1 MDPFNNQNTNS
12 SRQQQTAGTSSL
24 AKALAETERPLGEP
38 AATMPGQNDLFREA
52 MARANA
58 NPANSSKD
66 QATPQG
72 QAGGNDYLNPLTN
85 QLLNEQ
91 NQAELIK
98 KQQKEALRKRLHDQI
113 NPVETHSVF
122 DGQAQRTKEELEK
135 TRQELKQLAREIEA
149 FRKDIGIELDKE
161 MREPGFSGDY
171 YVSFFQK
178 LRNLIMLLR
187 QKVKSAR
194 TWSQQMQAKQA
205 KKKRKKTPGMVIG
218 GASHEQ
224 TKTVF
229 DIMHQERS
237 STYGGS

>member
-1 MDPFNNQNTNS
+1 MDPFKQQNTNS
-12 SRQQQTAGTSSL
+12 NRQNQATASPF

-38 AATMPGQNDLFREA
+38 AAAATGQNDLLREA

-58 NPANSSKD
+58 NPSANQNQEASNQQPDIND
-66 QATPQG
+66 QF
-72 QAGGNDYLNPLTN
+72 NPLAN
-85 QLLNEQ
+85 QILNEQ

-98 KQQKEALRKRLHDQI
+98 KQKKEALRRRLHDQI
-113 NPVETHSVF
+113 NPTETHSVF

-135 TRQELKQLAREIEA
+135 TRHELKQLAREIEA

-161 MREPGFSGDY
+161 LREPGFTGDY
-171 YVSFFQK
+171 YVSFFEK
-178 LRNLIMLLR
+178 LRSFIMLLR

-205 KKKRKKTPGMVIG
+205 KKKRKKTPGMVID
-218 GASHEQ
+218 GAGHEQ